1 MRESARSPACQDSV
15 AQSRSYFVASA
26 AVGAMDDDDG
36 DGDDDDSGVADG
48 DDGEWMD

>member
-26 AVGAMDDDDG
+26 AVGAMGDDDG
-36 DGDDDDSGVADG
+36 GGDGDDSGVADG
-48 DDGEWMD
+48 DDGESMD